1 MRLKTTIKLSI
12 TITGE
17 IMKKVLGLAILAT
30 FISLPALAGETFVRN
45 EWVNS
50 HSKTDTNLNLDS
62 HTNSNRY
69 ESYSSWADK
78 IYVDGDINVSKC
90 FSKCGVSSEVSFD
103 DFTVHAAGSNLSGSF
118 HENIVTKV
126 YGTINTITNTYTNSH
141 ETTAGVR

>member
-1 MRLKTTIKLSI
+1 MRLKTTINLSI

-50 HSKTDTNLNLDS
+50 HSTTNTNLNLDS
-62 HTNSNRY
+62 KTISHRNEEY
-69 ESYSSWADK
+69 ASWANK
-78 IYVDGDINVSKC
+78 IYVDGDVSASSC
-90 FSKCGVSSEVSFD
+90 TYFCGGATKVSFD
-103 DFTVHAAGSNLSGSF
+103 EFTVHAAGSHLTGNF
-118 HENIVTKV
+118 YERIITKV
-126 YGTINTITNTYTNSH
+126 DGTIKTITNTYSNSH